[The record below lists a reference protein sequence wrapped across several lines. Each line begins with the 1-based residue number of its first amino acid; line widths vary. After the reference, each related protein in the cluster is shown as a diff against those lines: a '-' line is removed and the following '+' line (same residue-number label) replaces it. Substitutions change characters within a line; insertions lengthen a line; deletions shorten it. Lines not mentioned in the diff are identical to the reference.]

1 MPTSMSELGIEPTD
15 AQIEEMAIKCVAT
28 GNGSVGFFKKLN
40 KDDVINI
47 FNMSK

>member
-1 MPTSMSELGIEPTD
+1 MRHIIEKVLLHHILQ
-15 AQIEEMAIKCVAT
+15 QIEEMAIKCVAT